1 VSRSGYSDDCDNLG
15 LWRGAVASSIKGK
28 RGQAFLK
35 EALARLDAMP
45 VKVLVSGE
53 LEADGQFCTLGV
65 VGAGRGLDLGKIDT
79 YDHSALTDIFN
90 IAGPLAQ
97 EIMYLNDEAV
107 SDNEWIE
114 VEICGPI
121 QPWEHHTKS
130 VCVPDAVAG
139 HKRWQYMR
147 DWIASSI
154 AAAPAVP
161 A

>member
-1 VSRSGYSDDCDNLG
+1 MSRSGYSDDCENLG

-45 VKVLVSGE
+45 VKELVSGE

-65 VGAGRGLDLGKIDT
+65 VGAGRGLALDKIDT
-79 YDHSALTDIFN
+79 YDHASLSNLFD

-107 SDNEWIE
+107 TDSKWIE
-114 VEICGPI
+114 FELFGPI
-121 QPWEHHTKS
+121 QPWEQRRNS
-130 VCVPDAVAG
+130 VRVPDPVAAA
-139 HKRWQYMR
+139 KRWQYMR
-147 DWIASSI
+147 DWIAGSI
-154 AAAPAVP
+154 VAEAVP

>member
-1 VSRSGYSDDCDNLG
+1 MSRSGYSDDCENLG

-45 VKVLVSGE
+45 VKELVSGE

-79 YDHSALTDIFN
+79 YDYRALTDIFN

-107 SDNEWIE
+107 SDDKWIE
-114 VEICGPI
+114 VEFCGPM
-121 QPWEHHTKS
+121 QPWDQHRKS
-130 VCVPDAVAG
+130 MRAPDPAAG

-147 DWIASSI
+147 DWIASNI
-154 AAAPAVP
+154 VADGAPA
-161 A
+161 

>member
-1 VSRSGYSDDCDNLG
+1 MSRSGYSDDCDNLA
-15 LWRGAVASSIKGK
+15 LWRGAVAASIKGK

-45 VKVLVSGE
+45 VKELVSGE

-65 VGAGRGLDLGKIDT
+65 VGAGRGLDLRKIDT
-79 YDHSALTDIFN
+79 YDYRALTDIFN

-97 EIMYLNDEAV
+97 EIMYLNDEVV
-107 SDNEWIE
+107 SDDKWIE

-121 QPWEHHTKS
+121 HPWEQRRTS
-130 VCVPDAVAG
+130 VRVPDPVAG
-139 HKRWQYMR
+139 ARRWQYMR
-147 DWIASSI
+147 DWIASNI
-154 AAAPAVP
+154 AAAAVP

>member
-1 VSRSGYSDDCDNLG
+1 MSRSGYSDDCDNLG

-45 VKVLVSGE
+45 VKELVSGE

-65 VGAGRGLDLGKIDT
+65 VGAGRGLDLSKIDT
-79 YDHSALTDIFN
+79 YDHEALSGLFD

-97 EIMYLNDEAV
+97 EIMYMNDEAV
-107 SDNEWIE
+107 SEGKWVE
-114 VEICGPI
+114 VEIFGPI
-121 QPWEHHTKS
+121 RPYEQRRTS
-130 VCVPDAVAG
+130 IRVPDPVAARR
-139 HKRWQYMR
+139 RWQYMR
-147 DWIASSI
+147 DWIDSNI
-154 AAAPAVP
+154 AAEAVP